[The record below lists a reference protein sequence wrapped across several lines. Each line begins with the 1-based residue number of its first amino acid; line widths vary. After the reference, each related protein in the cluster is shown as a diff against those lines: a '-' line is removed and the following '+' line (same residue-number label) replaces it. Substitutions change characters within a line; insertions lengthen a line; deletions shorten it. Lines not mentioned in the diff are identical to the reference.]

1 MSEKTISIQN
11 RIRAART
18 KSFNFDQIVKLC
30 DTKIQHF
37 VENIKKDND
46 KPTTNIH
53 MPATPSQTR
62 VNILLPMIPMSPNE
76 IQLLLEY
83 LDDKYIEG
91 DGEPV
96 VGGNYFCIRK
106 CFFKNNYQLT
116 TRNYNYGI

>member
-1 MSEKTISIQN
+1 MSEKTISIQS

-37 VENIKKDND
+37 VKNIKKDND

-91 DGEPV
+91 DGERV
-96 VGGNYFCIRK
+96 VGGDYFCIRK
-106 CFFKNNYQLT
+106 CIFKDNYKLI
-116 TRNYNYGI
+116 TRNYHYGF